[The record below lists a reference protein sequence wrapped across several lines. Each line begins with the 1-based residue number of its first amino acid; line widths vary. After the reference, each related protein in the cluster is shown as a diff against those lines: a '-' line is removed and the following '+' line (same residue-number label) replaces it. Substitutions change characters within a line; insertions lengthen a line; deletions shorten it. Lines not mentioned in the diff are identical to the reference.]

1 MKVSINFDE
10 RQFRRAV
17 ESQVQSDVDKMA
29 AQWSRELENLRER
42 MAGHPIDEIK
52 PQLQVLFR
60 RGGGTISDP
69 ELTEWAQLISD
80 NTRITFKPEKIR
92 W

>member
-1 MKVSINFDE
+1 MKVSFNFDE
-10 RQFRRAV
+10 SQFRRAV
-17 ESQVQSDVDKMA
+17 ESQVQAGVDEMA
-29 AQWSRELENLRER
+29 AQWSRELESLRAR
-42 MAGHPIDEIK
+42 MAGHPIEEIK
-52 PQLQVLFR
+52 PQLQALFR
-60 RGGGTISDP
+60 HSGGTISDP

>member
-1 MKVSINFDE
+1 MKILFNFDE

-17 ESQVQSDVDKMA
+17 ESQVQAGVDKMA
-29 AQWSRELENLRER
+29 AQWSRELESLRGR

-52 PQLQVLFR
+52 PQLQALFR

-69 ELTEWAQLISD
+69 ELTEWAQLISE
-80 NTRITFKPEKIR
+80 NTRIAFKPEKIR

>member
-17 ESQVQSDVDKMA
+17 ESQVQAGVDKMA
-29 AQWSRELENLRER
+29 AQWSRELESLRAQ
-42 MAGHPIDEIK
+42 MAGGPLDEIK
-52 PQLQVLFR
+52 PQLQALFR